1 MGTKFVRLIHYS
13 YLCSMTTDERYMARC
28 LQLAACGRAGAA
40 PNPMVGAVIV
50 YNDTIIGEGY
60 HRQCGG
66 PHAEVNA
73 IASVEDEQLLREATM
88 YVSLEPCAH
97 HGKTPP
103 CADLIVRKGIPRVV
117 IGCRD
122 SYAEVD
128 GKGIQKLKDAGV
140 EVIIGVLEQE
150 CRELNRAF
158 FTFHGKKRPYITL
171 KWAQSADGYIDSLR
185 EEGED
190 FAPVKFSTEESILR
204 VHRLRALSDAILV
217 GRRTAVLDNPSLTT
231 RLWPGKSPI
240 RLVIDCKGRLDM
252 GIRLFD
258 NTTKTIVFTEVFRD
272 FEWRDKVEQVIV
284 DFKGD
289 PLKQITEF
297 LYEHKVQRL
306 LVEGGARSLQEFIN
320 AGLWDEAYTESAPF
334 MLGDGV
340 KAPEI
345 KNWQERE
352 TLESFGHQI
361 EHFLA

>member
-1 MGTKFVRLIHYS
+1 MNVLVGLFVKETIA
-13 YLCSMTTDERYMARC
+13 MTIDERYMARC

-50 YNDTIIGEGY
+50 HNGTIIGEGY

-73 IASVEDEQLLREATM
+73 IAAVEDERLLRESTM

-103 CADLIVRKGIPRVV
+103 CADLIVSKGIPRVV

-122 SYAEVD
+122 SYVEVD
-128 GKGIQKLKDAGV
+128 GKGIQKLRAAGI
-140 EVIIGVLEQE
+140 EVTIGVLEQE

-158 FTFHGKKRPYITL
+158 FTYHSKQRPYITL
-171 KWAQSADGYIDSLR
+171 KWAQSTDGYIDALC
-185 EEGED
+185 EEGE
-190 FAPVKFSTEESILR
+190 AHEPVKFSSEESALR

-231 RLWPGKSPI
+231 RLWPGKSPL
-240 RLVIDCKGRLDM
+240 RLVIDRKGMLDK
-252 GIRLFD
+252 GLRLFD
-258 NTTKTIVFTEVFRD
+258 NTSKTAVFTEVLRD
-272 FEWRDKVEQVIV
+272 FEGLDKVEQVVVNFESDVLAQIV
-284 DFKGD
+284 
-289 PLKQITEF
+289 EY
-297 LYEHKVQRL
+297 LYKNRVQRL
-306 LVEGGARSLQEFIN
+306 LVEGGAQTLQRFID
-320 AGLWDEAYTESAPF
+320 AGLWDEAYIEWAPI

-345 KNWQERE
+345 TNWQKKE

>member
-1 MGTKFVRLIHYS
+1 MNVLVGLFVKETIA
-13 YLCSMTTDERYMARC
+13 MTIDERYMARC

-50 YNDTIIGEGY
+50 HNGTIIGEGY

-73 IASVEDEQLLREATM
+73 IAAVEDERLLRESTM

-97 HGKTPP
+97 YGKTPP
-103 CADLIVRKGIPRVV
+103 CADLIVSKGIPHVV

-128 GKGIQKLKDAGV
+128 GKGIQKLRAAGI
-140 EVIIGVLEQE
+140 EVTIGVLEQE

-158 FTFHGKKRPYITL
+158 FTYHSKQRPYITL
-171 KWAQSADGYIDSLR
+171 KWAQSTDGYIDALR
-185 EEGED
+185 EEGE
-190 FAPVKFSTEESILR
+190 AHEPVKFSTEESALR

-231 RLWPGKSPI
+231 RLWPGKSPL
-240 RLVIDCKGRLDM
+240 RLVIDRKGMLDK
-252 GIRLFD
+252 GLRLFD
-258 NTTKTIVFTEVFRD
+258 NTSKTTVFTEVLRD
-272 FEWRDKVEQVIV
+272 FEGLDKVEQVVV
-284 DFKGD
+284 DFEGD
-289 PLKQITEF
+289 VLAQIAEY
-297 LYEHKVQRL
+297 LYKNKVQRL
-306 LVEGGARSLQEFIN
+306 LVEGGSQTLQRFID
-320 AGLWDEAYTESAPF
+320 AGLWDEAYIEWAPI

-345 KNWQERE
+345 TNWQKKE

>member
-1 MGTKFVRLIHYS
+1 MNVLVGLFVKETIA
-13 YLCSMTTDERYMARC
+13 MTIDERYMARC

-50 YNDTIIGEGY
+50 HNGTIIGEGY

-73 IASVEDEQLLREATM
+73 IAAVEDERLLRESTM

-97 HGKTPP
+97 YGKTPP
-103 CADLIVRKGIPRVV
+103 CADLIVSKGIPRVV

-128 GKGIQKLKDAGV
+128 GKGIQKLRAAGI
-140 EVIIGVLEQE
+140 EVTIGVLEQE

-158 FTFHGKKRPYITL
+158 FTYHSKQRPYITL
-171 KWAQSADGYIDSLR
+171 KWAQSTDGYIDALR
-185 EEGED
+185 EEGE
-190 FAPVKFSTEESILR
+190 AHEPVKFSTEESALR

-231 RLWPGKSPI
+231 RLWPGKSPL
-240 RLVIDCKGRLDM
+240 RLVIDRKGMLDK
-252 GIRLFD
+252 GLRLFG
-258 NTTKTIVFTEVFRD
+258 NTSKTAVFTEVLRD
-272 FEWRDKVEQVIV
+272 FEGLDKVEQVV
-284 DFKGD
+284 VNFEGD
-289 PLKQITEF
+289 VLAQIAEY
-297 LYEHKVQRL
+297 LYKNKVQRL
-306 LVEGGARSLQEFIN
+306 LVEGGSQTLQRFID
-320 AGLWDEAYTESAPF
+320 AGLWDEAYIEWAPI

-345 KNWQERE
+345 TNWQKKE

>member
-1 MGTKFVRLIHYS
+1 MNVLVGLFVKETIA
-13 YLCSMTTDERYMARC
+13 MTIDERYMARC

-50 YNDTIIGEGY
+50 HKGTIIGEGY

-73 IASVEDEQLLREATM
+73 IAAVEDEQLLHEATM

-103 CADLIVRKGIPRVV
+103 CADLIVSKGIPRVV

-128 GKGIQKLKDAGV
+128 GKGIQKLRAAGI

-158 FTFHGKKRPYITL
+158 FIYHSKKRPYITL
-171 KWAQSADGYIDSLR
+171 KWAQSSDGFIDSLR
-185 EEGED
+185 EEGEEH
-190 FAPVKFSTEESILR
+190 APVKFSTDESAMR

-231 RLWPGKSPI
+231 RLWPGKSPL
-240 RLVIDCKGRLDM
+240 RLVIDRKGTLDK
-252 GIRLFD
+252 GLRLFD
-258 NTTKTIVFTEVFRD
+258 NTTKTALFTEKLRD
-272 FEWRDKVEQVIV
+272 FEGLDKVEQVVV
-284 DFKGD
+284 DFEGD
-289 PLKQITEF
+289 VLAQITEY

-306 LVEGGARSLQEFIN
+306 LVEGGAQTLQHFID
-320 AGLWDEAYTESAPF
+320 AGLWDEAYVEWAP
-334 MLGDGV
+334 MTLGDGV

-345 KNWQERE
+345 KNWQKKE
-352 TLESFGHQI
+352 TFDSFGHRI

>member
-1 MGTKFVRLIHYS
+1 MNVLVGLFVKETIA
-13 YLCSMTTDERYMARC
+13 MTIDERYMARC

-50 YNDTIIGEGY
+50 HNGTIIGEGY

-73 IASVEDEQLLREATM
+73 IAAVEDERLLRESTM

-97 HGKTPP
+97 YGKTPP
-103 CADLIVRKGIPRVV
+103 CADLIVSKGIPRVV

-128 GKGIQKLKDAGV
+128 GKGIQKLRAAGI
-140 EVIIGVLEQE
+140 EVTIGVLEQE

-158 FTFHGKKRPYITL
+158 FTYHSKQRPYITL
-171 KWAQSADGYIDSLR
+171 KWAQSTDGYIDALR
-185 EEGED
+185 EEGE
-190 FAPVKFSTEESILR
+190 AHEPVKFSTEESAMR

-231 RLWPGKSPI
+231 RLWPGKSPL
-240 RLVIDCKGRLDM
+240 RLVIDRKGVLDK
-252 GIRLFD
+252 GLRLFD
-258 NTTKTIVFTEVFRD
+258 NTSKTAVFTEVLRD
-272 FEWRDKVEQVIV
+272 FEGLDKVEQVVV
-284 DFKGD
+284 DFEGD
-289 PLKQITEF
+289 VLAQITEY
-297 LYEHKVQRL
+297 LYKNKVQRL
-306 LVEGGARSLQEFIN
+306 LVEGGSQTLQRFID
-320 AGLWDEAYTESAPF
+320 AGLWDEAYIEWAPI

-345 KNWQERE
+345 TNWQKKE